1 MIVIEVETPNVQ
13 QREGISA
20 KGTPYKI
27 RNQTCYAHTFDV
39 ETGELKKY
47 PTEIKIRLQEDQL
60 PYAAGFYM
68 TSLRSTPTVTTHSP
82 LIRCL
87 SLRPTT
93 PHWSTSAPPACLKT
107 RKPPK

>member
-68 TSLRSTPTVTTHSP
+68 TSPASIYSDRYDALAIDPVLVSP
-82 LIRCL
+82 SDYAALVNKCAARL
-87 SLRPTT
+87 
-93 PHWSTSAPPACLKT
+93 
-107 RKPPK
+107 PKDQKAA